1 MSKRKITR
9 KQAWRIEKVQEERVA
24 RAERKNAK
32 IDAHENDGDLGPE
45 QEGLVI
51 AHYGTQVEIQ
61 SLNVDSDGGETGT
74 NISTDINTDIST
86 DISTDIM
93 DADRQ
98 ANAPKKRC
106 HMRTHLGS
114 LVTGDRVIWRD
125 AEPTGVVVAVLP
137 RKSALSRPDPHG
149 DMKTVAANIDNI
161 LVVVAPYPRP
171 HSFLID
177 RYLVA
182 AEAIGIK
189 PVILLNKV
197 DLIDDKNR
205 HILDDLTQ
213 MYRELDYQVLHAST
227 VQTKTNSTKTHDGLV
242 ELKGFL
248 QGKTTVFV
256 GQSGV
261 GKSSLINKLLPGQ
274 NLRVGGLT
282 ASTQRGTHTTT
293 TAQLFHFP
301 SIEGK
306 DGGQLIDSP
315 GIREFGLW
323 HMDEETILEGFIE
336 LRDYIGLC
344 KFRDCQH
351 RHEPKCAI
359 LEAHAQGKVSDRRM
373 ESYLTLRDT
382 ILDS

>member
-1 MSKRKITR
+1 MQSMSKRKVTR

-32 IDAHENDGDLGPE
+32 IDAEENDGNLGPE
-45 QEGLVI
+45 QEGLII
-51 AHYGTQVEIQ
+51 AHYGTQVEVQAFDTGSSDAVSTGIDL
-61 SLNVDSDGGETGT
+61 SDVDR
-74 NISTDINTDIST
+74 N
-86 DISTDIM
+86 
-93 DADRQ
+93 

-114 LVTGDRVIWRD
+114 LVTGDRVVWRD
-125 AEPTGVVVAVLP
+125 ADPTGVVVAVLP

-161 LVVVAPYPRP
+161 LVVVAPFPRP

-182 AEAIGIK
+182 SEAIGIK

-205 HILDDLTQ
+205 HILDELTQ
-213 MYRELDYQVLHAST
+213 MYCKLGYQVLNAST
-227 VQTKTNSTKTHDGLV
+227 VSTEKDDGLL
-242 ELKGFL
+242 ELREFL

-282 ASTQRGTHTTT
+282 AATQRGTHTTT

-306 DGGQLIDSP
+306 NGGQLIDSP

-323 HMDEETILEGFIE
+323 HMDESTILEGFIE
-336 LRDYIGLC
+336 MREYLGMC

-359 LEAHAQGKVSDRRM
+359 LEAHAEGKISDRRM
-373 ESYLTLRDT
+373 ESYLTVRDT
-382 ILDS
+382 IIDT

>member
-45 QEGLVI
+45 QEGLII
-51 AHYGTQVEIQ
+51 AHYGTQVEVQ
-61 SLNVDSDGGETGT
+61 SLYVDSDSADAS
-74 NISTDINTDIST
+74 N
-86 DISTDIM
+86 DIM
-93 DADRQ
+93 DADSQ

-213 MYRELDYQVLHAST
+213 MYRQLDYQVLHAST
-227 VQTKTNSTKTHDGLV
+227 ISTETNDGLL

-301 SIEGK
+301 SVDGK

-323 HMDEETILEGFIE
+323 HMDEDTILEGFIE

-359 LEAHAQGKVSDRRM
+359 LEAHAEGKVSDRRM
-373 ESYLTLRDT
+373 ESYLMLRDT
-382 ILDS
+382 ILDG

>member
-1 MSKRKITR
+1 MSKRKLTR
-9 KQAWRIEKVQEERVA
+9 KQAWRIEKVQQERVA
-24 RAERKNAK
+24 RADKKNAK
-32 IDAHENDGDLGPE
+32 IDANVNDGSLGAE

-61 SLNVDSDGGETGT
+61 SSNHSPEATEEGK
-74 NISTDINTDIST
+74 
-86 DISTDIM
+86 
-93 DADRQ
+93 

-106 HMRTHLGS
+106 HMRTNLGS

-137 RKSALSRPDPHG
+137 RTSALSRPDPHG

-161 LVVVAPYPRP
+161 LVVVAPFPRP

-205 HILDDLTQ
+205 HIVDGLTT
-213 MYRELDYQVLHAST
+213 MYRDLGYEVIHAST
-227 VQTKTNSTKTHDGLV
+227 VLAPETECDDPQDGLDN
-242 ELKGFL
+242 LKHFL

-274 NLRVGGLT
+274 DLRVGALT
-282 ASTQRGTHTTT
+282 ESTQRGTHTTT

-301 SIEGK
+301 STNGE
-306 DGGQLIDSP
+306 DAGQLIDSP

-323 HMDEETILEGFIE
+323 HMDESTILEGFVE

-359 LEAHAQGKVSDRRM
+359 LEAHARGEISDRRM
-373 ESYLTLRDT
+373 ESYFTLRDT
-382 ILDS
+382 IEDV

>member
-61 SLNVDSDGGETGT
+61 SLDTG
-74 NISTDINTDIST
+74 SGDTDITDATILDAGMT
-86 DISTDIM
+86 Q
-93 DADRQ
+93 ADRNV
-98 ANAPKKRC
+98 NAPKKRC

-114 LVTGDRVIWRD
+114 LVTGDRVVWRD
-125 AEPTGVVVAVLP
+125 SDPTGVVVAVLP

-161 LVVVAPYPRP
+161 LVVVAPFPRP

-205 HILDDLTQ
+205 HILDELTQ
-213 MYRELDYQVLHAST
+213 MYRKLDYEVLQAST
-227 VQTKTNSTKTHDGLV
+227 VSTATNDGLL
-242 ELKGFL
+242 ELKAFL

-282 ASTQRGTHTTT
+282 AATQRGTHTTT

-323 HMDEETILEGFIE
+323 HMDEATILEGFIE
-336 LRDYIGLC
+336 LRDYIGMC

-359 LEAHAQGKVSDRRM
+359 LDAHAEGKVSDRRM

-382 ILDS
+382 ILDT